1 MSPNADWVGRVNAP
15 LMTKA
20 QQIEHWQQRYFLLLD
35 EHAALINQLQE
46 IRRILDAPLPPNGR
60 SGT

>member
-1 MSPNADWVGRVNAP
+1 
-15 LMTKA
+15 MTKA